1 MFRSINLISKF
12 LLLLVLLAFPG
23 CESGGSATSGS
34 GGSSSELGSLSLTLN
49 TAAIPRLNQQAGT
62 PDTLIV
68 DILNAQTRQ
77 SVHPRATFNFAR
89 TQSETFTIN
98 QVTPGN
104 LIVSIQIFGSNGSV
118 FFSGERNAQLV
129 PGQPVAVT
137 FTISGG
143 TGGGTD
149 GGTGGGTGGGT
160 TTNSP
165 VFRCIQNADD
175 EQGQPDVDIRDDG
188 YFFVVGRA
196 TDASSLNNGSSFDSY
211 GYIHGERFTAA
222 FNGTLPTSLDA
233 ANGNNGDFDIS
244 QFNTLQQV
252 EGSTSFFDQ
261 QAVFPRISMNDDGAA
276 VIAWLDSN
284 PSPSAGG
291 ALNSVRDSV
300 IRSVILGQTSIT
312 TNNTNGF
319 REPEFVT
326 PANAVPN
333 IAGPFS
339 NLSQPSVSMTNS
351 VGGTAAIDYAFFD
364 TQQQARRLDD
374 GGVSQGT
381 IPPGGA
387 PPVNPTTSNLTEF
400 FNTSVPLAVANR
412 RTDKLQVVVAGRN
425 ISFPNRVGAE
435 IPFPPSNF
443 PAFRYVNEGQPSE
456 TDGDDVVQHVEVDWF
471 DTTQNIVFVYSIFD
485 DSVGGT
491 GLYARVWNAALSAP
505 VTNEIVVAAAQPGVF
520 NIFPDVAIVDSDQS
534 FLVTWTRRT
543 GTTDTT
549 VLLNRFDVLTST
561 ALLTNPLSVDGGLT
575 EVVPNRNSLSRVATK
590 RNGDAVVV
598 WQTGEAIANTPNVK
612 VFGRLY
618 TNASTGGPASGA
630 GGMF

>member
-1 MFRSINLISKF
+1 MIRSINLLSRLI
-12 LLLLVLLAFPG
+12 LLIALLVLPG
-23 CESGGSATSGS
+23 CESGGSATTGS

-49 TAAIPRLNQQAGT
+49 TAAIPRLNQQVGT

-98 QVTPGN
+98 NVTPGN
-104 LIVSIQIFGSNGSV
+104 LIVSLQIFASDGSV

-129 PGQPVAVT
+129 PGQPVAVS
-137 FTISGG
+137 FTITGGTDGGTGGG

-149 GGTGGGTGGGT
+149 GGTGGGT

-165 VFRCIQNADD
+165 AFRCLQNADN

-188 YFFVVGRA
+188 YFFVAGRA
-196 TDASSLNNGSSFDSY
+196 TDASAQNTGLSFDSY
-211 GYIHGERFTAA
+211 GYIHAERFTAA
-222 FNGTLPTSLDA
+222 FDGTLPTSIDA
-233 ANGNNGDFDIS
+233 SNGNNGDFDVS
-244 QFNTLQQV
+244 QFNTLEQV
-252 EGSTSFFDQ
+252 EGSNAFSDQ
-261 QAVFPRISMNDDGAA
+261 QALFPRVSMNDEGAA

-291 ALNSVRDSV
+291 TINTVRDSV

-312 TNNTNGF
+312 TNNTSGF
-319 REPEFVT
+319 REPEFFT

-339 NLSQPSVSMTNS
+339 NLSRPSVSMTNS

-364 TQQQARRLDD
+364 TIQQARRYDD

-381 IPPGGA
+381 IPANGA

-412 RTDKLQVVVAGRN
+412 RTNKIQVVVAGRN

-435 IPFPPSNF
+435 IPFPPSNS
-443 PAFRYVNEGQPSE
+443 PPS
-456 TDGDDVVQHVEVDWF
+456 
-471 DTTQNIVFVYSIFD
+471 
-485 DSVGGT
+485 
-491 GLYARVWNAALSAP
+491 A
-505 VTNEIVVAAAQPGVF
+505 
-520 NIFPDVAIVDSDQS
+520 
-534 FLVTWTRRT
+534 
-543 GTTDTT
+543 
-549 VLLNRFDVLTST
+549 TST
-561 ALLTNPLSVDGGLT
+561 RA
-575 EVVPNRNSLSRVATK
+575 NRAKPTAT
-590 RNGDAVVV
+590 
-598 WQTGEAIANTPNVK
+598 I
-612 VFGRLY
+612 L
-618 TNASTGGPASGA
+618 
-630 GGMF
+630 